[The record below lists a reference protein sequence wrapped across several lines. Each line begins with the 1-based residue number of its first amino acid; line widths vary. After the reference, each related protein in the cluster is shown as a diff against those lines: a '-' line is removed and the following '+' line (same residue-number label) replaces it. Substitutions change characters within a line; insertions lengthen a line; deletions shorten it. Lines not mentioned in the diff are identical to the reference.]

1 MGVAFI
7 GRGLGMVAAVVPGGV
22 VTPAA
27 IVNVATTETYRLTTE
42 TGETLKTETGDYL
55 ERHYYML
62 ATEAGDRLLTEESQL
77 LEV

>member
-1 MGVAFI
+1 MAI
-7 GRGLGMVAAVVPGGV
+7 GFVGKGLGMMAAVVPLGV
-22 VTPAA
+22 VTPPAFFDSGD
-27 IVNVATTETYRLTTE
+27 TYRLTTE
-42 TGETLKTETGDYL
+42 TGDALKTETGDYI